1 MKLFAQHGHQPS
13 DKIKRGLEEKVID
26 GVIFSPRYV
35 SPEKLN
41 NLIEEAR
48 NSNENAEIFIDP
60 EFYATCHVDNP
71 NNQLG
76 YLPDWEHFIPQRRR
90 DLVTAK
96 TVDSVLQKTF
106 EIMNSYNASAFVS
119 PNIYISESFDSM
131 EAGISIN
138 FINRS
143 KTLASS
149 LNKSIPTYATLAVD
163 YRALLNTSNLKA
175 FLNDITALDNPPDG
189 FYILIGRGMINERSD
204 IVNSEIVTSAVIGA
218 WMLINYILSINEY
231 QVINGYS
238 DILTTFLGAVGGFAG
253 ATGWWSNLRTFTL
266 GKYIR
271 PERSGGRAPNIR
283 YLSKKLLNRLKL
295 EERENYSEIISDI
308 KNNLPHDHDYDSGVP
323 DRSTESLQTWE
334 AIASLNKDLIRD
346 DVDDSLKVLEKAV
359 VDAGNVYSR
368 LVSVGL
374 TDGYEAVNEYL
385 GTLSESINTF
395 RKLAEI

>member
-13 DKIKRGLEEKVID
+13 DKIKRGLEEKVIE
-26 GVIFSPRYV
+26 GVIFSPRYAG
-35 SPEKLN
+35 PKKLN
-41 NLIEEAR
+41 NLIEEAH
-48 NSNENAEIFIDP
+48 NSNENAKILIDP

-96 TVDSVLQKTF
+96 TVDSVLQKTY
-106 EIMNSYNASAFVS
+106 EIMNPYNASAFVS

-131 EAGISIN
+131 EAGISMN

-143 KTLASS
+143 KVLALN
-149 LNKSIPTYATLAVD
+149 LNKSIPVYATLAVD
-163 YRALLNTSNLKA
+163 YKALLNTNGLKA

-189 FYILIGRGMINERSD
+189 FYLLIGRGMINERSD
-204 IVNSEIVTSAVIGA
+204 IVNSEIVTSAVIGG
-218 WMLINYILSINEY
+218 WMLINYILSINGY
-231 QVINGYS
+231 KVINGYS
-238 DILTTFLGAVGGFAG
+238 DILTPFLGAVGGFAG

-295 EERENYSEIISDI
+295 EERENYSEIIPAI
-308 KNNLPHDHDYDSGVP
+308 KNNLPYDHDYNSGVP
-323 DRSTESLQTWE
+323 DRSIESLQTWE

-346 DVDDSLKVLEKAV
+346 DVEDSLKVLEKAV
-359 VDAGNVYSR
+359 VDADNAYSR
-368 LVSVGL
+368 LVGIGL
-374 TDGYEAVNEYL
+374 TEGYEAVNEYL